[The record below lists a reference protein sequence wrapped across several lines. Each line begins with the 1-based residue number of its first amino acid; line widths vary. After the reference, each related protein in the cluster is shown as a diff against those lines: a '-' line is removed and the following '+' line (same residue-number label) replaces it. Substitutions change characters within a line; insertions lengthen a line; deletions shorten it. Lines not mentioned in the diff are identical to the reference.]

1 LPFYTDKQQYSG
13 ALLTSEGIRVTEDR
27 GASTLDLSGRHVG
40 SSYIL
45 QRPIG
50 QGATGTV
57 WRGTDLS
64 TGHPVAIKLLHES
77 LLRQPKLVT
86 RFVQERTI
94 LLMLRHRN
102 VVRVRDL
109 FSVGETLGLVMDL
122 VSGGSLRDHL
132 RRHHTVP
139 AGEAARLAAQ
149 VAAALAEAHEL
160 GVVHRDLK
168 PDNILLQAESGRL
181 ETRLTDFGVARILNT
196 PSMTTPNAVVGTPHY
211 MSPEAFHSPST
222 SPATDVY
229 ALGVLLYEMVTGR
242 PPYDSDSIPDLMRR
256 HMEGR
261 PERPPGIPEAYWD
274 AIMACMALK
283 PRLRPSAAELVA
295 DLSDLSQETGDWA
308 ALPAPA
314 GPRIEPNPP
323 VSGSLSKSALREGSL
338 SRSAVSE
345 GSLSRSALREGALSR
360 SALREGPLS
369 RSAVSEPVPKPA
381 ISVVPAPREPKQ
393 ARNQAP
399 RWRWARPG
407 ATMAVI
413 ALAMLASAVATTAWN
428 FGHGDAGPH
437 ALASPQAQTTPA
449 AKVSHHATPR
459 TASSPGPAASRPHAD
474 GTVGSLQAERSPSS
488 PVRATH
494 PAARHPA
501 GRPAQPEA
509 KAYGPWQCSQG
520 FAFDLGSKTP
530 LAPRPCQM
538 LGRDIRYQAS
548 LTAPGGATGSI
559 SISLQDAGSGHTVAG
574 PKTCD
579 SLSFGGNEAAT
590 ANCGP
595 GSASPPRGHQYSVVM
610 AYRYIREG
618 RTVMSTARGRAF
630 TW

>member
-1 LPFYTDKQQYSG
+1 VTKDR
-13 ALLTSEGIRVTEDR
+13 TSSNARAASD
-27 GASTLDLSGRHVG
+27 GASTLDLSGRRVG

-57 WRGTDLS
+57 WRGTDLAS
-64 TGHPVAIKLLHES
+64 GHPVAIKLLHES

-122 VSGGSLRDHL
+122 VDGGSLRDHL

-139 AGEAARLAAQ
+139 AGEVARLAAQ

-168 PDNILLQAESGRL
+168 PDNILLQTEAGRL

-211 MSPEAFHSPST
+211 MSPEAFHSSSP

-229 ALGVLLYEMVTGR
+229 ALGVLLYELVTGR

-256 HMEGR
+256 HMEGSPAR
-261 PERPPGIPEAYWD
+261 LPGIPDGLWD
-274 AIMACMALK
+274 VIMSCMELK

-295 DLSDLSQETGDWA
+295 DLSDIALVTGDVP
-308 ALPAPA
+308 ALPPPPGPA
-314 GPRIEPNPP
+314 IEPNPP
-323 VSGSLSKSALREGSL
+323 VSQAPLAQPPASIIPVSIIPA
-338 SRSAVSE
+338 SRA
-345 GSLSRSALREGALSR
+345 
-360 SALREGPLS
+360 
-369 RSAVSEPVPKPA
+369 PK
-381 ISVVPAPREPKQ
+381 RR
-393 ARNQAP
+393 RNQVP
-399 RWRWARPG
+399 GWRWARPG
-407 ATMAVI
+407 ATMMVI
-413 ALAMLASAVATTAWN
+413 AGAMLASAIATTAWN
-428 FGHGDAGPH
+428 FGRADGDPRGEAKP
-437 ALASPQAQTTPA
+437 PQVQTAPA
-449 AKVSHHATPR
+449 ATETAHHTTRRPLA
-459 TASSPGPAASRPHAD
+459 ASSRPHAG
-474 GTVGSLQAERSPSS
+474 GTAGPLRAATARPAG
-488 PVRATH
+488 VRATRTAKA
-494 PAARHPA
+494 PVRH
-501 GRPAQPEA
+501 GERSRQTEAQP
-509 KAYGPWQCSQG
+509 YGPWQCSQG
-520 FAFDLGSKTP
+520 FAFDLATRTP
-530 LAPRPCQM
+530 LAPKPCQM

-548 LTAPGGATGSI
+548 LTAPGGAIGSI
-559 SISLQDAGSGHTVAG
+559 SIALQDAGSGSTVAG

-579 SLSFGGNEAAT
+579 GLTFTGGGAAT
-590 ANCGP
+590 ANCGASP
-595 GSASPPRGHQYSVVM
+595 ASPPHGHMYAVVM

-618 RTVMSTARGRAF
+618 HTVISTAKGASF

>member
-1 LPFYTDKQQYSG
+1 VTKDR
-13 ALLTSEGIRVTEDR
+13 TSSNARAASD
-27 GASTLDLSGRHVG
+27 GASTLDLSGRRVG

-57 WRGTDLS
+57 WRGTDLTS
-64 TGHPVAIKLLHES
+64 GHPVAIKLLHES

-168 PDNILLQAESGRL
+168 PDNILLQTEAGRL

-211 MSPEAFHSPST
+211 MSPEAFHSSSP

-229 ALGVLLYEMVTGR
+229 ALGVLLYELVTGR

-256 HMEGR
+256 HMEGG
-261 PERPPGIPEAYWD
+261 PERRPGIPDVLWA
-274 AIMACMALK
+274 AIMACMELK

-295 DLSDLSQETGDWA
+295 DLSDISRDTGSVP
-308 ALPAPA
+308 ALPAPS
-314 GPRIEPNPP
+314 GPPVEPNPP
-323 VSGSLSKSALREGSL
+323 VDQSHRPDPGPASIGAGSIIPGAHVPGAHVPGAHVPGAHVLGSKNP
-338 SRSAVSE
+338 VSIVP
-345 GSLSRSALREGALSR
+345 GRG
-360 SALREGPLS
+360 
-369 RSAVSEPVPKPA
+369 EP
-381 ISVVPAPREPKQ
+381 RQ
-393 ARNQAP
+393 RRNQAP
-399 RWRWARPG
+399 SWRWARPG
-407 ATMAVI
+407 ATMTVI
-413 ALAMLASAVATTAWN
+413 AGAMLASAIATTAWN
-428 FGHGDAGPH
+428 FGRADGDPRA
-437 ALASPQAQTTPA
+437 AASAPQA
-449 AKVSHHATPR
+449 V
-459 TASSPGPAASRPHAD
+459 
-474 GTVGSLQAERSPSS
+474 
-488 PVRATH
+488 
-494 PAARHPA
+494 PAARQTAHRSTPRAAANPLATPPRPRPDGTAGSLRAATSPPA
-501 GRPAQPEA
+501 GVRVSRTAAARRDKRAPQPEA
-509 KAYGPWQCSQG
+509 QPYGPWQCSQG

-530 LAPRPCQM
+530 LGPKPCQM

-559 SISLQDAGSGHTVAG
+559 SISLQDAGSGRAVAS

-579 SLSFGGNEAAT
+579 GLTYTGEAAT
-590 ANCGP
+590 ASCGP
-595 GSASPPRGHQYSVVM
+595 ASASPPHGHQYTVVM
-610 AYRYIREG
+610 AYRYVKEG
-618 RTVMSTARGRAF
+618 RTMISTAKGSAF
-630 TW
+630 AW